1 MEMKLQMTHHQELSV
16 TDLFIEY
23 FEKHFNSIDIELDE
37 EISLCN
43 NIKTLCLQHG
53 ESFIEKCNHALR
65 YAYDTKYGNWDDVN
79 DLRKLYGSDWCTPI
93 KKYFENV
100 TQSNTLIDIGCN
112 DGRELKDITG
122 GNFSKPKITLIDIS
136 RKAINRLQQSVEH
149 RHIEVINGS
158 FNTVRFKKNSFDF
171 CVSLRTLHSSGIDT
185 NESLKRCYEI
195 TKPKGIIILSVSN
208 GYIDDITGEPLKG
221 MYNYSTGMVDEE
233 KPFQVAKDMADKL
246 ISFNAVNVNI
256 IEGNAEIFIIG
267 YKNEKQ

>member
-1 MEMKLQMTHHQELSV
+1 MEMKLQMTYHQELSV
-16 TDLFIEY
+16 TDLFREY
-23 FEKHFNSIDIELDE
+23 FEENFTSFDIEMDD
-37 EISLCN
+37 EISLYE
-43 NIKTLCLQHG
+43 NIKALCQQHG
-53 ESFIEKCNHALR
+53 KSFIEKCNLALR

-79 DLRKLYGSDWCTPI
+79 DLRKLYSSNWCAPI

-112 DGRELKDITG
+112 DGRELKDILG

-136 RKAINRLQQSVEH
+136 RKAINRLQQSVVH
-149 RHIEVINGS
+149 RHIEVINES
-158 FNTVRFKKNSFDF
+158 FNTAKFKKNSFDF

-208 GYIDDITGEPLKG
+208 GYIDDITGEALKG
-221 MYNYSTGMVDEE
+221 MYNYSTGIVDEE

-246 ISFNAVNVNI
+246 ISLNAVNVNI
-256 IEGNAEIFIIG
+256 IEGNSEIFIIG